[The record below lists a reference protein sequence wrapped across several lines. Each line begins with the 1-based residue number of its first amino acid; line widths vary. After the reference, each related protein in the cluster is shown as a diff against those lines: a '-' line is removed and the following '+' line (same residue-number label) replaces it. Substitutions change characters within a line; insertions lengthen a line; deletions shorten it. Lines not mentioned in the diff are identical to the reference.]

1 MEKRE
6 RESERERE
14 RASRTKGKKV
24 CAAIKTVVS
33 YVTTSSR
40 LKRVWC
46 MAWLGIEHAHPPS
59 NCVHV

>member
-6 RESERERE
+6 RERERERE
-14 RASRTKGKKV
+14 SVTNQGKKV